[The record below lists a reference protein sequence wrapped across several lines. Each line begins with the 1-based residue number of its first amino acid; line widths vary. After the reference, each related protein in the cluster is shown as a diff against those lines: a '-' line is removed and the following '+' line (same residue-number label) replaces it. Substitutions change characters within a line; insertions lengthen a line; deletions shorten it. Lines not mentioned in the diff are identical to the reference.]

1 MQKIG
6 GETIDRGERSEKRKR
21 VGFIVKFLRDS
32 VKKDWK
38 GEELYFRWW
47 YCGRECVQFSK
58 ELFKCWK
65 IGNG

>member
-1 MQKIG
+1 MEAK
-6 GETIDRGERSEKRKR
+6 EAKNEKELDS
-21 VGFIVKFLRDS
+21 IVKFLGDS

-58 ELFKCWK
+58 ELFKCWE